1 MNKTKAQLKI
11 DKEKPYFK
19 EWLASK
25 VDPEIIALNVEY
37 YQGRAAQEALLGNAM
52 ERIGEG
58 QQTPHSQQYAT
69 TPVANLLNRYS
80 HIEKGGWF
88 CSGVDVLKEFKKADW
103 GCFKPNEP
111 RFNRKGKPIK
121 YEHPPNENTQIF
133 ALDVPDSIYQKIANY
148 WEIPK
153 DDSLNFWE
161 WVKTRPVPLF
171 ITEGAK
177 KAGALLSAG
186 FPAIALPGINN
197 GIRELTDY
205 DEKGKEIKVK
215 ALIPHLNLFNYV
227 KGREIIFVFDQ
238 DEKFKTQK
246 DVAWAIINL
255 GNLYKNS
262 GCEVSV
268 LEWDAKEAKGIDD
281 LIASKGEAILSRL
294 YSSRTELF
302 DYQQAK
308 IRKVKKFSDEPNF
321 QDFLRENEIDK
332 RLKYNE
338 LTLDIELD
346 GEVFDDFDYFKSW
359 FMDNYS
365 CSVNDKDFL
374 NAISYFAKNNGYH
387 PVKQYLEGLENVQPV
402 SLDDLSSRYFGT
414 KSDLD
419 NQKVKRWLI
428 GSVARVLAPTA
439 VDFAA
444 SLILYGREQGM
455 GKSRFFQ
462 TLGGEWHTDDI
473 DELKGRDNALKQ
485 HRYWIL
491 EVAEFDQITNKKEA
505 GQLKAWISTKT
516 DTFREPFGRKAKAY
530 RRKFAIAATVN
541 EVELIKD
548 ETGSRR
554 FWIIDTGDR
563 PINFEQLATERDGI
577 WAAAVQ
583 AYKAGEKYWFDR
595 HELRELQD
603 ANAKFEAFDDWQAVV
618 EGYIE
623 HQAIVTTADILLECF
638 KIDLAAPDYQRQ
650 QRRVTKILTKL
661 RFTRFRQIST
671 TDKEG
676 KPIRPMFWI
685 APDLKKGID
694 EGQISENDSLEDFQN
709 FTYTEPAAMK
719 SAARFDF
726 AEKHSSVPSRGA
738 TLELEPVSEVAAII
752 PMTFDE
758 KNNFQNSISEAPDD
772 LTEGEA
778 ISRLI
783 DTEAA
788 QLSRP
793 QLMGLIKQEQVRL
806 GWDSA
811 WLSKMLKLT
820 FPGHRTTKT
829 LSEPQLLQFYQSLLL
844 RNAKT
849 ENGKT

>member
-1 MNKTKAQLKI
+1 MNKTKTQLKI
-11 DKEKPYFK
+11 DKEKPYFQ

-25 VDPEIIALNVEY
+25 VDPKIIELNVKYLEGNTPYEY
-37 YQGRAAQEALLGNAM
+37 LLYGLDNSERTNGGRLREKHLRNYSHLYSGGWWASG
-52 ERIGEG
+52 
-58 QQTPHSQQYAT
+58 
-69 TPVANLLNRYS
+69 VNLLNN
-80 HIEKGGWF
+80 F
-88 CSGVDVLKEFKKADW
+88 ADNDW

-111 RFNRKGKPIK
+111 RTIQGKLVK
-121 YEHPPNENTQIF
+121 YETPPSVKSELF
-133 ALDVPDSIYQKIANY
+133 ALKVPDTIFQKTANY
-148 WEIPK
+148 WEADK
-153 DDSLNFWE
+153 GEETEFWA
-161 WVKTRPVPLF
+161 WVKARKTVPLF

-186 FPAIALPGINN
+186 FAAVALSGITT
-197 GIRELTDY
+197 GCREVIDF
-205 DEKGKEIKVK
+205 DEKGKEIILKQ
-215 ALIPHLNLFNYV
+215 LIPQLKFFAQS
-227 KGREIIFVFDQ
+227 GREIIFVFDQ
-238 DEKFKTQK
+238 DSTFKTK
-246 DVAWAIINL
+246 KAVAHEIVKMGKLFESN
-255 GNLYKNS
+255 G
-262 GCEVSV
+262 GVVSV
-268 LEWDAKEAKGIDD
+268 LEWDNKDGKGIDD
-281 LIASKGEAILSRL
+281 LIANKGETILSKL
-294 YSSRTELF
+294 YSSRTDFYE
-302 DYQQAK
+302 YQKAH
-308 IRKVKKFSDEPNF
+308 IRKVRKFTDEPNF
-321 QDFLRENEIDK
+321 QDFLREHEIDK

-338 LTLDIELD
+338 LSLDIELD
-346 GEVFDDFDYFKSW
+346 GQVFDDLDYFKSY
-359 FMDNYS
+359 FMDVYS

-374 NAISYFAKNNGYH
+374 NAISYFAKKNCYH

-563 PINFEQLATERDGI
+563 PINFEQLAQERDGI

-618 EGYIE
+618 EGYVE

-671 TDKEG
+671 ADKDG

-738 TLELEPVSEVAAII
+738 TLELEPVLEVAAII

-772 LTEGEA
+772 LTEAEA

-783 DTEAA
+783 DTEVA
-788 QLSRP
+788 QLNRP
-793 QLMGLIKQEQVRL
+793 QLIALIKQEQIRL
-806 GWDSA
+806 GWDQN

-829 LSEPQLLQFYQSLLL
+829 LSDTQLVEFYQSLTL
-844 RNAKT
+844 RNPQNG
-849 ENGKT
+849 NGKT